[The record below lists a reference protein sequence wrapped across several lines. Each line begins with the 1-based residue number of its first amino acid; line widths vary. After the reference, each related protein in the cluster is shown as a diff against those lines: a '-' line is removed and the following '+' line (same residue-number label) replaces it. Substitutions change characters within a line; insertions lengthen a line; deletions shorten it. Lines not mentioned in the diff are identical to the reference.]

1 MFIFLLCIDV
11 ITCVSL
17 DDDGH
22 HLITGSRDT
31 TCRLWGITH
40 QGGVAQEVIR
50 TPLQTLY
57 GHDQRVTCVA
67 MSWEL
72 DMAVSGSQVRVTKPL
87 KYIENSH
94 RQMTLFFSL

>member
-1 MFIFLLCIDV
+1 M
-11 ITCVSL
+11 
-17 DDDGH
+17 
-22 HLITGSRDT
+22 
-31 TCRLWGITH
+31 
-40 QGGVAQEVIR
+40 AQEVIR

-87 KYIENSH
+87 KYIQGVKLRLIQAPMRLN
-94 RQMTLFFSL
+94 FSLWRPNPKS